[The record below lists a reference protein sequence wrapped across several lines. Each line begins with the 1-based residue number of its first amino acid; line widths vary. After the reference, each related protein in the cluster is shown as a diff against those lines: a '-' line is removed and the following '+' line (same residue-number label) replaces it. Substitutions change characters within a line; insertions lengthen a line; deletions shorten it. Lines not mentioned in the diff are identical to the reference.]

1 MAYSLTLY
9 TSLIPFYTSSSILI
23 HLHFLEHHNTLVH
36 FPHSP
41 SHPIQLSYTIFTY
54 PYTLPHPSSTLSHPY
69 ISSYAT
75 SLLTHASLYALTHPL
90 TILTFLL
97 HLSTLTLVHLH
108 TPYNPTTPHP
118 FLHPFTPLS
127 PFYIYTPSLQSSY
140 TSPFLTLLYTPRNQP
155 PRV

>member
-23 HLHFLEHHNTLVH
+23 HLHFLEHHYTLVH
-36 FPHSP
+36 FPHSL
-41 SHPIQLSYTIFTY
+41 SHPAQLSCTIFTY
-54 PYTLPHPSSTLSHPY
+54 PYTLPHPY
-69 ISSYAT
+69 IPSYAT
-75 SLLTHASLYALTHPL
+75 SLLTHASQYALTHPQ

-97 HLSTLTLVHLH
+97 HLSTLSITLVHLH
-108 TPYNPTTPHP
+108 TPYNPNAPHP

-127 PFYIYTPSLQSSY
+127 PFYIYTPSLQPSY

-155 PRV
+155 PCV